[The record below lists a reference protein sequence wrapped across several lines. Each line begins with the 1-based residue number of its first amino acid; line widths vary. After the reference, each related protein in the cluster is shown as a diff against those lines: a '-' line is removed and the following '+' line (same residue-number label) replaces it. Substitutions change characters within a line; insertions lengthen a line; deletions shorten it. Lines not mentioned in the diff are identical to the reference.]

1 MRITDYITFD
11 KLLSYLGKQYRNST
25 ELSNFV
31 NDLSENIFLMPDS
44 YKNITERAFLVCME
58 DLPIFA
64 LTDPSIEI
72 PFLENEYSNGFLN
85 LNKESLLEKYY
96 IRVRVG
102 RDEYDDLYSYK
113 GIDNLSSEVDE
124 IISYFNELK
133 KFIEDT
139 FSINFAEEFLSINDN
154 MPKMLSTNRIVIY
167 SALLNYSKS
176 ELDNAPYY
184 KKYIE
189 GFIVNIPEN
198 WDNIRVEF
206 REFLEEL
213 SKRTINY

>member
-44 YKNITERAFLVCME
+44 YKNVTERAFLICME
-58 DLPIFA
+58 DLPISA
-64 LTDPSIEI
+64 LTDPSIVI
-72 PFLENEYSNGFLN
+72 PILEDEYSNGLLN

-113 GIDNLSSEVDE
+113 GIGNLSNEVDE
-124 IISYFNELK
+124 IISCFNELK
-133 KFIEDT
+133 NFIKDT

-184 KKYIE
+184 KKYIK